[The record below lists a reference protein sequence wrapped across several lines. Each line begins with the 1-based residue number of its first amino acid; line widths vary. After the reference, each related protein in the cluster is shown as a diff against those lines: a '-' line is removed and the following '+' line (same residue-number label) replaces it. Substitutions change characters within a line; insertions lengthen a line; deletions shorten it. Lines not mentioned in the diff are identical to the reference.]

1 MLTQTI
7 HVMLSDPGLVKKIEV
22 VQGDTGREIECIV
35 DDMQIPEGAT
45 AIICGVKPSMKGFRN
60 SCTVSGQK
68 ITAEITNQMDAEE
81 GWTPFQILIQDAG
94 STVSTFTIVLDV
106 KKSYS
111 GDFPVSENE
120 STWLEE
126 YVEGITEQVN
136 TATENAEAATLNAN
150 TATKNANSAADAA
163 NAAAEA
169 VEEAVSGV
177 INDNQVSESTTYS
190 SQKLGNFS
198 QLLTTAKNTF
208 VAAINELVLKIGDL
222 KQLATTEKTDI
233 VSAINEIEGDKLDKE
248 NIANNLTTTQEGYA
262 LDARQGRALDDKVT
276 QLNSALAFKYI
287 GNFTPTIFGETS
299 GNMLFDKSAGHYYK
313 FTNIIFG
320 YVIAYNSVT
329 AFTSGS
335 GYICIGN
342 LPLFDDRSPQR
353 MLVSEAFLDSNAI
366 NLGVGA
372 GGFYSDENCQKDGRQ
387 YIRCIGSTFPQ
398 SNPGSINIQLAFMYI
413 SK

>member
-136 TATENAEAATLNAN
+136 TATENAETATLDAN
-150 TATKNANSAADAA
+150 TAAENANSAADAA

-208 VAAINELVLKIGDL
+208 VSAINELFLKIGDL
-222 KQLATTEKTDI
+222 TQLATTEKTDI

-262 LDARQGRALDDKVT
+262 LDARQGKALKD
-276 QLNSALAFKYI
+276 QLDEQNSALEDKSPLYFTSIAPTNTAFFAK
-287 GNFTPTIFGETS
+287 NK
-299 GNMLFDKSAGHYYK
+299 NMLIIDTGNVNGEGNKNGY
-313 FTNIIFG
+313 FTISDN
-320 YVIAYNSVT
+320 
-329 AFTSGS
+329 
-335 GYICIGN
+335 
-342 LPLFDDRSPQR
+342 DRSEWIGLSGKMPQSGIFMGFR
-353 MLVSEAFLDSNAI
+353 EVYAKQAILGSEHIMLKITEMYPV
-366 NLGVGA
+366 
-372 GGFYSDENCQKDGRQ
+372 CGRQ
-387 YIRCIGSTFPQ
+387 YFNFYNYGSWAGWSVT
-398 SNPGSINIQLAFMYI
+398 NID
-413 SK
+413 S

>member
-222 KQLATTEKTDI
+222 KQLATTGKTDI
-233 VSAINEIEGDKLDKE
+233 VSAINEIEGGKLNKA
-248 NIANNLTTTQEGYA
+248 NVANNLTTTQEGYA
-262 LDARQGRALDDKVT
+262 LDARQGKTLDDKVT
-276 QLNSALAFKYI
+276 QLNFALAINVSAQYNVSIPYGATAGQLYVDWDDVHRIYRIYGWFDIPVTTSVDDGRKY
-287 GNFTPTIFGETS
+287 TI
-299 GNMLFDKSAGHYYK
+299 
-313 FTNIIFG
+313 
-320 YVIAYNSVT
+320 
-329 AFTSGS
+329 
-335 GYICIGN
+335 N
-342 LPLFDDRSPQR
+342 LPPDFPK
-353 MLVSEAFLDSNAI
+353 I
-366 NLGVGA
+366 NSDTLLAMGTPCTVQNSIGVIYGA
-372 GGFYSDENCQKDGRQ
+372 MKLNTNKTIDFYVPHAHIVAVYLQP
-387 YIRCIGSTFPQ
+387 IF
-398 SNPGSINIQLAFMYI
+398 INIP
-413 SK
+413 